1 MSDYFHFQFSSVLA
15 HLTDPSSEK
24 EIDNSIK
31 DSISFYLPYTI
42 KYQVTMAMLSRETF
56 DLPIIKQV
64 EGEREISE
72 INKKDYF
79 KFNFDEKVQFED
91 YSEPYNECV
100 RMIDDIA
107 IDVNNYRKTTT
118 VSLEPRDTG
127 EEGDDIELKGKIY
140 LEVWDER
147 PEFSFHECVCG
158 QKLIPNVVEFEHFE
172 DRLLPD
178 VNYDEVTKLRITS
191 YEKISDDT
199 LVELENEL
207 DKDKYKVKTLAFH
220 FFHKSS
226 REDQIDDILLYKEA
240 INRFLSK
247 GYTVKFYNSFVGF
260 EPADGM
266 VNLLIYLTR
275 GNSEILKLVEMVEN
289 MGININEVHIKCNV
303 QISIEQKGQKN
314 GYELCIASYVN
325 WINSNLAYPVK
336 IRMKSA
342 HTKDLIIINL
352 TKNSRAKSARN

>member
-56 DLPIIKQV
+56 DLPIVKEV

-79 KFNFDEKVQFED
+79 KFNFKEKVQFKD
-91 YSEPYNECV
+91 YSEPYNECI
-100 RMIDDIA
+100 RMIDDIV
-107 IDVNNYRKTTT
+107 ISVNNYRKTTT
-118 VSLEPRDTG
+118 VSLEPRDRG
-127 EEGDDIELKGKIY
+127 DEGDDIELKGKIY
-140 LEVWDER
+140 LEIWDED
-147 PEFSFHECVCG
+147 PEFSFHEYICG

-172 DRLLPD
+172 HRLLPD

-191 YEKISDDT
+191 YEKIGNDA
-199 LVELENEL
+199 LIELENEL
-207 DKDKYKVKTLAFH
+207 DKDKYKVKTLAFQL
-220 FFHKSS
+220 FHKSGK
-226 REDQIDDILLYKEA
+226 DGQIDDVLLYKDT
-240 INRFLSK
+240 IDRLLSK
-247 GYTVKFYNSFVGF
+247 DYTVKFYNSFVGF
-260 EPADGM
+260 EPSDGM
-266 VNLLIYLTR
+266 VNLLIYITR
-275 GNSEILKLVEMVEN
+275 YNSEILKLVEMVEN
-289 MGININEVHIKCNV
+289 MGININEVHIKCSV
-303 QISIEQKGQKN
+303 ESKEQQN
-314 GYELCIASYVN
+314 GYDICVASYVN

-342 HTKDLIIINL
+342 HTKDVVIINL